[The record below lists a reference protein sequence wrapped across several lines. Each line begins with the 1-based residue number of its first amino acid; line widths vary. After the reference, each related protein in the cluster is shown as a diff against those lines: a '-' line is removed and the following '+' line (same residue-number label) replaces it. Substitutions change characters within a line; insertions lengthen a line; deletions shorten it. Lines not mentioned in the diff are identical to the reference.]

1 MRKERRLRVFET
13 RVLRKIYGPK
23 MFKVTAERR
32 ELHNEELKDL
42 CSSPSIIQVIKSR
55 RIRWTGNVAHMGE
68 RRGVYRVL
76 VEKPEGK

>member
-1 MRKERRLRVFET
+1 VFEK

-23 MFKVTAERR
+23 RHKVTAERR

-42 CSSPSIIQVIKSR
+42 CSSPSIIRVIKLR
-55 RIRWTGNVAHMGE
+55 RIRWTGNVARMGE

-76 VEKPEGK
+76 VGKPEGK